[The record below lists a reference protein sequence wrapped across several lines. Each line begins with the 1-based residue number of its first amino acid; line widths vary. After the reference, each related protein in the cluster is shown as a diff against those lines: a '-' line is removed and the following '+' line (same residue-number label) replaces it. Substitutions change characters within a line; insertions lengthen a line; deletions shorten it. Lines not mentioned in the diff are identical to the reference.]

1 MREKVYVDRLFAGYE
16 DSPEIKDFKEE
27 IAANLKERVKALMA
41 DGLEEEK
48 AFDKAAAELG
58 DITAIADEVGK
69 KKRNETIGEM
79 YIGAQMATPKQT
91 AAELAVATG
100 VLLFAV
106 GLALLT
112 FFGSGVSAL
121 PYYVAVALLAFAC
134 GLYTFA
140 GLTWETASHYPVK
153 KGRAL
158 AYGLACLAMVL
169 GAGLAVVSFLV
180 DGFEISAALGVK
192 MALILP
198 GICALVFLVL
208 TEGDRHKPWMK
219 ALVESEAEN
228 SLKYQMNIV
237 DPVKAA
243 RFGVA
248 SGGLWILAIAVFLTL
263 GFAISFGYSWLAFVF
278 ALAIQ
283 MFMVMM
289 IFGRRE

>member
-1 MREKVYVDRLFAGYE
+1 
-16 DSPEIKDFKEE
+16 
-27 IAANLKERVKALMA
+27 
-41 DGLEEEK
+41 
-48 AFDKAAAELG
+48 
-58 DITAIADEVGK
+58 
-69 KKRNETIGEM
+69 
-79 YIGAQMATPKQT
+79 MATPKHT

-100 VLLFAV
+100 FLLFAV

-112 FFGSGVSAL
+112 FFSATSSVL
-121 PYYVAVALLAFAC
+121 PYYMAVVLLAFAV

-153 KGRAL
+153 KGRAF

-180 DGFEISAALGVK
+180 DGFEISAALGIK

-208 TEGDRHKPWMK
+208 TESDRHKPWMK

-248 SGGLWILAIAVFLTL
+248 CAGLWILAVAVFLAL

-283 MFMVMM
+283 MFMTMM